1 MTTLTTRSV
10 PVHLEEDASLLPLP
24 WRRMAWVTW
33 RQHRV
38 ALVGLAVLLGALAV
52 YLWLQG
58 RQIHHAY
65 GIAITCHPVSS
76 GACVNAINDFTST
89 YNITARQLLP
99 LLLQA
104 IPAFIGAFLGAPVLA
119 RELETGT
126 FRYAWTQGFGR
137 WRWTLAKLVSLAV
150 LAAAAAELF
159 SLLFSWYYQPFIADG
174 QTNPLAAS
182 VFDLRGVAFACWT
195 LLAFAIG
202 GLAGLLIR
210 RVVPAIV
217 ATLATYAGLVLLVGV
232 FLRQHYLT
240 PLIAR
245 QQGLPVS
252 ALVTGNWATKGGQT
266 VFSFTGEPSYNLL
279 AQFCPSGVTAKPS
292 SSGLLG
298 GFAQCLDQ
306 HGYTLWA
313 SYQPASRFWPFQ
325 FIEGGWL
332 FALSAI
338 LIAATVWLIRRR
350 AA

>member
-10 PVHLEEDASLLPLP
+10 PVLLEEDASLQVLP

-38 ALVGLAVLLGALAV
+38 ALVGLAVLLGALAL

-58 RQIHHAY
+58 RQMHHAY
-65 GIAITCHPVSS
+65 GTAACHPASS
-76 GACVNAINDFTST
+76 GACVNAINYFTST
-89 YNITARQLLP
+89 YNLTARKIPP

-104 IPAFIGAFLGAPVLA
+104 VPALIGAFLGAPVLA

-174 QTNPLAAS
+174 QTNSLGAS
-182 VFDLRGVAFACWT
+182 VFDLRGVAFAFWT
-195 LLAFAIG
+195 LVAFAIG

-210 RVVPAIV
+210 RVVPALV
-217 ATLATYAGLVLLVGV
+217 ATLATYAGLVLVVGV

-245 QQGLPVS
+245 QQSLPLS
-252 ALVTGNWATKGGQT
+252 AWVTGNWATKGGRT
-266 VFSFTGEPSYNLL
+266 VFSFTGEPTGNLL
-279 AQFCPSGVTAKPS
+279 GQFCPSGVTVKPS
-292 SSGLLG
+292 SGLVG
-298 GFAQCLDQ
+298 GFAQCLSQ

-313 SYQPASRFWPFQ
+313 SYQPASRPAGQ
-325 FIEGGWL
+325 PIL
-332 FALSAI
+332 ALPAH
-338 LIAATVWLIRRR
+338 
-350 AA
+350 